1 MVGGAGHDVIILVS
15 ALGSATSMYSSGSFF
30 GPVVS
35 AQACRSSV
43 WDGGGRIG
51 CDPLALDWIRYNG
64 CCSSS
69 FGLLITMMWGGK
81 FPMSSSVRELVD
93 VSGVYISSFSRESS
107 VLIPVTSDASPY
119 LTEVSS
125 DPLLDQ
131 KFSAGMGGMRKVS
144 SVFGGVGKGEDLLT
158 CCWACGS

>member
-1 MVGGAGHDVIILVS
+1 
-15 ALGSATSMYSSGSFF
+15 
-30 GPVVS
+30 
-35 AQACRSSV
+35 
-43 WDGGGRIG
+43 
-51 CDPLALDWIRYNG
+51 
-64 CCSSS
+64 
-69 FGLLITMMWGGK
+69 
-81 FPMSSSVRELVD
+81 MSSSVMESVD

-119 LTEVSS
+119 FTEVSS